1 MKKTILA
8 GILLAGMALV
18 FAPANAAHAKE
29 IPGDGKIPLTSEYFP
44 DQSFL
49 KYEAMQHDKN
59 KDGFLSPEEIEAV
72 TEMTWDSDLSDFSQI
87 RYFTNLRELSV
98 EPLAVEEETIEHG
111 VWLGDEIDLTIFQN
125 LERVKLSL
133 DSRRSPT
140 GAPAV
145 RIKVAG
151 LAHLKSFC
159 VSDMAKFGMA
169 KQLGP
174 EGSGADARIETIDFR
189 GTKVLE
195 DVEVRD
201 TAGVLFD
208 SENQIKRIFLNRVAK
223 ISAEQICGSE
233 SLESLVVQT
242 DDPDFTRINVTG
254 NDALSELWL
263 QNDHL
268 TSVELAGA
276 DALRKVTIVSDALQ
290 NIDLSQNPALTSVWL
305 ECPKLKKLNV
315 AGNTALKSLHVESD
329 RLATLDL
336 TKNTKLETLAVT
348 SGKITSLNLKKNKK
362 LNYLSVH
369 CTRLT
374 SLDISANT
382 KLHLLAVYGTP
393 LKRLDLSKQKL
404 LRQLSVS
411 DNKNLSKLDL
421 SKNAQ
426 ILTLCV
432 KNTALSS
439 LDLSKQAK
447 LYYLEI
453 TGNKKLTKLDL
464 SKNKALS
471 VVIVSNNALKVL
483 KLRPKAKIN
492 FLTCSKNKLTALD
505 LSGAKYLERLK
516 CDKKVK
522 VKGYKGQIIRV

>member
-98 EPLAVEEETIEHG
+98 EPLAVEEETIKYG

-151 LAHLKSFC
+151 LVHLKSFC
-159 VSDMAKFGMA
+159 VSDMAK
-169 KQLGP
+169 QWDL
-174 EGSGADARIETIDFR
+174 EGSGADARIDTIDFR

-195 DVEVRD
+195 DVDVSD
-201 TAGVLFD
+201 AAGVLFD
-208 SENQIKRIFLNRVAK
+208 SENQIKRIYLYRVAK
-223 ISAEQICGSE
+223 ISAEQVCGSE
-233 SLESLVVQT
+233 RLESLVVRT

-254 NDALSELWL
+254 NDALSELRL
-263 QNDHL
+263 YNDHL

-276 DALRKVTIVSDALQ
+276 DALKKVTIVSDALKS
-290 NIDLSQNPALTSVWL
+290 IDLSQNPALTGVWL
-305 ECPKLKKLNV
+305 ECPRLGELNV

-336 TKNTKLETLAVT
+336 TKNIKLETLAVT

-404 LRQLSVS
+404 LRQLNVS

-505 LSGAKYLERLK
+505 LSGAKYLERLE